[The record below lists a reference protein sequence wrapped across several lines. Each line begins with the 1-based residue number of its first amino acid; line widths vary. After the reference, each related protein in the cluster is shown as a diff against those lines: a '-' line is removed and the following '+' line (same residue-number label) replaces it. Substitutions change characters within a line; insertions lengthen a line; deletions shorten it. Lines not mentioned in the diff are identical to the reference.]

1 MVSPMDSSDSRH
13 LAQNLSLSAAEN
25 SSFVRP
31 KGNYGRRI
39 SFSSRERGG
48 QEAGGFEMKCVGE
61 MEPRSPLERFSYL
74 VAEFFA
80 ASKPHFDKRSQRTDV

>member
-39 SFSSRERGG
+39 SFSSRGG
-48 QEAGGFEMKCVGE
+48 GGFEMKCAGE
-61 MEPRSPLERFSYL
+61 MEPRSPESTPTPAWLD
-74 VAEFFA
+74 AE
-80 ASKPHFDKRSQRTDV
+80 KRLATNF